1 MDRDAKQWH
10 QSLKPPGME
19 KVWPLRKCQRCN
31 SRNNKYMS
39 KLHGLKV
46 CMHCVVTERVELKRN
61 PGKVLAGILGLMLL
75 LCAGCQSAPR
85 QADVHIKI
93 AGQEV
98 VMNFKR

>member
-10 QSLKPPGME
+10 ESLKPPGME
-19 KVWPLRKCQRCN
+19 KVRPLRKCQRCN

-61 PGKVLAGILGLMLL
+61 PGKVLAGILGLMVVLL
-75 LCAGCQSAPR
+75 AGCAAPR
-85 QADVHIKI
+85 EANIKVHV
-93 AGQEV
+93 AGQSV
-98 VMNFKR
+98 VMNFRK